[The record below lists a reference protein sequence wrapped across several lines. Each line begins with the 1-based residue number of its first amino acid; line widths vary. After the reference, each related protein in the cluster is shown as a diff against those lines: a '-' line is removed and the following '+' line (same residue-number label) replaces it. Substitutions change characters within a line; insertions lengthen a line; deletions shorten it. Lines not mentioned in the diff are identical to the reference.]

1 MALGRS
7 LLLCDIFGAVSHQ
20 RKANACGQN
29 KYIKERD
36 EFLNLK
42 EISKEGI
49 RKLIKNG
56 FIKLSSNGGYVNP
69 KRNQTVG
76 VIKTV
81 HGRHYYI
88 EDWYADTA
96 DRLR

>member
-1 MALGRS
+1 MDFGHS
-7 LLLCDIFGAVSHQ
+7 LLFEIFAGLSLTAK
-20 RKANACGQN
+20 KANACGQN

-69 KRNQTVG
+69 KRNQAVG